1 MLPAQDHTIREVMV
15 AVLSVNGYVFM
26 RMSLSGCTG
35 GPQVCGP
42 KLAGA
47 SGIFMHGHGQPLA
60 AIKLFSSIAAQLG
73 SGGQANYAAANA
85 TLDAWAHTSQS
96 QACYRQLVSSDTKR
110 S

>member
-1 MLPAQDHTIREVMV
+1 MWMDILMKI
-15 AVLSVNGYVFM
+15 N
-26 RMSLSGCTG
+26 LSGCTG
-35 GPQVCGP
+35 GLQVCGP

-47 SGIFMHGHGQPLA
+47 AGIFMHGHGQPLA

-96 QACYRQLVSSDTKR
+96 QVC
-110 S
+110 